1 MSKRPSSAVTELAFD
16 IDVLDSRSGDAHSGV
31 LSKLPATV
39 EQLKP
44 VGDAKSVRQILA
56 ELCQLG
62 CATCDDAGLFTASA
76 KGAAALSFYIS
87 NQLARSAVELTLLPP
102 SYRAP
107 CVACNCITTSRCAKC
122 RMIPLCSSR
131 CRAASDHMY
140 CAGEFEQP
148 KFDGDFL
155 DVIDMTKEKE
165 FENHAEKKQAP
176 LRRPRAPAGAGRG
189 RGRKAMRASYPFE
202 INEWDV

>member
-1 MSKRPSSAVTELAFD
+1 
-16 IDVLDSRSGDAHSGV
+16 
-31 LSKLPATV
+31 
-39 EQLKP
+39 
-44 VGDAKSVRQILA
+44 
-56 ELCQLG
+56 
-62 CATCDDAGLFTASA
+62 
-76 KGAAALSFYIS
+76 
-87 NQLARSAVELTLLPP
+87 
-102 SYRAP
+102 
-107 CVACNCITTSRCAKC
+107 
-122 RMIPLCSSR
+122 
-131 CRAASDHMY
+131 MY

-189 RGRKAMRASYPFE
+189 RGRKAMRSSYPFE